1 MIDRIIRFFEKPYLA
16 VLFSFFIL
24 ALCVMP
30 SENLSSK
37 DVDINDK
44 LAHFV
49 AFAGISFLWMWVSIS
64 YLKVIILSALFG
76 LVIEII
82 QGLLPESFHRSY
94 DLMDALANS
103 VGVLIGAVLY
113 YVIIKLLGIKK
124 GS

>member
-1 MIDRIIRFFEKPYLA
+1 MDKVLDFFAKPYLA
-16 VLFSFFIL
+16 VLFSIL
-24 ALCVMP
+24 ILGLCIMP
-30 SENLSSK
+30 SEKLPGE
-37 DVDINDK
+37 DVNDK

-49 AFAGISFLWMWVSIS
+49 AFAGISFLWMWVSEN
-64 YLKVIILSALFG
+64 YLKVIVLSALFG
-76 LVIEII
+76 LVIEVI

-94 DLMDALANS
+94 DLMDALADS